1 MVSAARQRASS
12 YSDRRFAGHFLCW
25 TQRRSRACAQSH
37 ALRATRPCHMC
48 AYDHIA
54 STEHRTKRLTSD
66 CMLRRFH
73 EFGGYDN
80 NNVLI
85 PPQHRHPATIRF
97 FSAREQ
103 LFIPP
108 VELCS
113 RQAGDRVVEKK
124 NLWSSCCIRVCF
136 LSPGVSYPPVFTVLP
151 LFSKIRSLTRQEH
164 KNAQNKQEQPAL
176 FFVPQQTTA
185 DPGQRT

>member
-37 ALRATRPCHMC
+37 ALRATCPCHMC

-108 VELCS
+108 VEL
-113 RQAGDRVVEKK
+113 AGRLEIESLRKRTCGVLVVSE
-124 NLWSSCCIRVCF
+124 S
-136 LSPGVSYPPVFTVLP
+136 VSYLLVFLIP
-151 LFSKIRSLTRQEH
+151 RYLRYSLCLVKFE
-164 KNAQNKQEQPAL
+164 A
-176 FFVPQQTTA
+176 
-185 DPGQRT
+185 